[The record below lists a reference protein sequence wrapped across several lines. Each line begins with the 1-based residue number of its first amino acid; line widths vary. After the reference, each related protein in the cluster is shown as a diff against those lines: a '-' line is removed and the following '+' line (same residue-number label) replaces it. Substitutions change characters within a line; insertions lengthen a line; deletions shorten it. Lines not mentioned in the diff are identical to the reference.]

1 MWAPSTLPN
10 LQKIR
15 KDCCWYCLLGSSS
28 TRAEG
33 FDLESRLIYLIYRY
47 SIGLSTTGRFLSQIS
62 LSGRNSIVWWRNNPR
77 GERIDL
83 TLLAIVWLIYFI
95 FLFCFVLFCFVL
107 FCFLFVFLCFLFFSL
122 ELNTIIQQ
130 QLDEFEPDGD
140 GIALQRLFGVSGWV
154 LRGGG
159 GRDGAARVTDAAA
172 GSDCC
177 CGRDGTVVFAEQ
189 FSSVWREP
197 VRRRKR
203 CA

>member
-1 MWAPSTLPN
+1 MKIWIVIEAHFFIIFFLSLSSFDCSFISIVWAPSTLPN

-107 FCFLFVFLCFLFFSL
+107 FFVCFFMFFVF
-122 ELNTIIQQ
+122 
-130 QLDEFEPDGD
+130 
-140 GIALQRLFGVSGWV
+140 
-154 LRGGG
+154 
-159 GRDGAARVTDAAA
+159 
-172 GSDCC
+172 
-177 CGRDGTVVFAEQ
+177 
-189 FSSVWREP
+189 
-197 VRRRKR
+197 
-203 CA
+203 